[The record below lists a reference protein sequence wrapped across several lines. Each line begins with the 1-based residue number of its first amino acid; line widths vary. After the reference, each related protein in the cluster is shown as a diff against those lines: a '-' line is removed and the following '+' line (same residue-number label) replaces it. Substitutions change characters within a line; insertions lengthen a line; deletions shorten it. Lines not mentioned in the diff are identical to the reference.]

1 MGEVGG
7 MLIFQDV
14 LVVQER
20 EGTARIVLVVA
31 TGTVG
36 EAEAVHWTTSA
47 VEC

>member
-7 MLIFQDV
+7 ILIFQDV
-14 LVVQER
+14 LVVQE
-20 EGTARIVLVVA
+20 GKGIARIVLVVE